1 MEAKLI
7 KTKVGYH
14 LWLNPE
20 TKEQQHIA
28 SDCEIVSD
36 NGADLRKYKL
46 SLKNCQAIERGYD
59 LNELEELAQK
69 DIHNLKPINP
79 HPTSFFAGYRRGFQK
94 AIEINDGKLFT
105 IPQVI
110 KLCTDYYK
118 IGAIEVGMPKDRR
131 AILPREI
138 IEDIKRLQKTEWE
151 VEVEMWFHGTRH
163 KKGEWTP
170 KLDAENCLILK
181 RKI

>member
-46 SLKNCQAIERGYD
+46 SLKNCQVIERGYD
-59 LNELEELAQK
+59 LDELVKEQY
-69 DIHNLKPINP
+69 PIDEP
-79 HPTSFFAGYRRGFQK
+79 SFKRGF
-94 AIEINDGKLFT
+94 KLSLEVNSDKRFT
-105 IPQVI
+105 LEDMI
-110 KLCTDYYK
+110 KCFNASIDE
-118 IGAIEVGMPKDRR
+118 GWVR
-131 AILPREI
+131 ADFYIQS
-138 IEDIKRLQKTEWE
+138 LQQTEWD
-151 VEVEMWFHGTRH
+151 VEIVMEDSIGIGDKHTPNT
-163 KKGEWTP
+163 KP
-170 KLDAENCLILK
+170 KLDADGCIILK